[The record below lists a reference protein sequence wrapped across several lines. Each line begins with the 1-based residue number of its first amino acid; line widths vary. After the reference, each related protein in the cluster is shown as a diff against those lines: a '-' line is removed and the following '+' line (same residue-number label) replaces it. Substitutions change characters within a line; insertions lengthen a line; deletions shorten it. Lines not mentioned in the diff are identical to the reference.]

1 MMEQLYVLSGISR
14 QGFYKAILKS
24 HHDQALWQRMLE
36 MVYEVRKD
44 YPRISARKIHYML
57 GINEVGINRL
67 EQFVSKQ
74 GLTIQ
79 KHRSVI
85 RTTHRG
91 SVSFPNMI
99 HGLQISGLNQLWVS
113 DITYFLTSDSTYYLV
128 FILDVYSQRIIGHTA
143 SDNMFAVNNL
153 QALSMAMGTRAS
165 TRYDGLIHHS
175 DKGSQ
180 YGCNEYVRV
189 LNEAGVHI
197 SMAQNCLEN
206 PYAERINGIIK
217 NDYLANKKI
226 TSLNDLKKALS
237 KAVDLYNHCPNG
249 SLGMHSPVD
258 FEQAVK
264 QIPPTESPQLTLY
277 DFNKTKEEN
286 SRLGFSR
293 HQTMRITPKK
303 NAVVLITKTTAG
315 YSPGSDYPLESCP
328 PAELSSVSSDHTKLN
343 SFN

>member
-1 MMEQLYVLSGISR
+1 MMEQLYQLSGISR
-14 QGFYKAILKS
+14 QGFYKSSCKS
-24 HHDQALWQRMLE
+24 CHDQALWQRMLE

-57 GINEVGINRL
+57 GINEVGINRF

-74 GLTIQ
+74 GLTI
-79 KHRSVI
+79 KKYRSVI

-91 SVSFPNMI
+91 AANFPNLI
-99 HGLQISGLNQLWVS
+99 HGLQINGLNQLWVS
-113 DITYFLTSDSTYYLV
+113 DITYFLTSGPTYYLV

-143 SDNMFAVNNL
+143 SDNMFAANNL
-153 QALSMAMGTRAS
+153 QALSKAMGTRGSA
-165 TRYDGLIHHS
+165 RYEGLIHHS

-180 YGCNEYVRV
+180 YGSKEYIRV
-189 LNEAGVHI
+189 LDEAGILI

-217 NDYLANKKI
+217 NDYLANNKI
-226 TSLNDLKKALS
+226 ATLNDLKKALS

-249 SLGMHSPVD
+249 SLGMLSPVG

-264 QIPPTESPQLTLY
+264 QIPPQESPRLTLY

-293 HQTMRITPKK
+293 NQTMRINPRK
-303 NAVVLITKTTAG
+303 NAVELNTKTTAG

-328 PAELSSVSSDHTKLN
+328 PAELPSVSPDHTKLN
-343 SFN
+343 TVN